1 MTIRFKL
8 EQTLVAEKK
17 RMELLI
23 VAEMLL
29 CRAAPIALES
39 MTRHYR

>member
-8 EQTLVAEKK
+8 EQTL
-17 RMELLI
+17 